1 MKKYIFLAIISVL
14 LCSCGGNKTYR
25 PSKYPVAGHKDSYS
39 FTIPYQDKNGAV
51 VVRIRLNDGPEFN
64 GVWDSGCAAPLK
76 ISRLE
81 YISVAK
87 EGTLT
92 SDHQLGSVSYGA
104 ANGDVNDYEVY
115 MLEKVTFVDSKGHEH
130 SLPNVPV
137 VIDENMDTDV
147 LIGLPVMQELGGS
160 FEISAYDQTIRVKE

>member
-1 MKKYIFLAIISVL
+1 MKKYIFLAIVSVL

-25 PSKYPVAGHKDSYS
+25 PSKYPVAGHKDTYS

-51 VVRIRLNDGPEFN
+51 VVRVRLNDGPEFN
-64 GVWDSGCAAPLK
+64 AVWDSGCSFPLK

-81 YISVAK
+81 AFSVIK

-92 SDHQLGSVSYGA
+92 SEHQLGSVPMTV
-104 ANGDVNDYEVY
+104 ANGQTNDVDVY
-115 MLEKVTFVDSKGHEH
+115 MLEKITFVDSKGHEH
-130 SLPNVPV
+130 SLSNVPV